1 MSQLTNNYRDCTL
14 IKVEPQNPGGPY
26 VVVQEAFDP
35 EDPQMR
41 SALFLLQHDGTWIE
55 EIARTELP
63 DEERFE
69 VVFETLDEVMKA
81 FEAMPDKVTIERLPV
96 TAEAIENYLANA
108 RAAGGTEAWMRGF
121 LVRYRNWKAQEANS

>member
-1 MSQLTNNYRDCTL
+1 MRQLTNNYRDCTL
-14 IKVEPQNPGGPY
+14 INIEPSTPGGPY

-41 SALFLLQHDGTWIE
+41 NALFMLQHDGTWIE

-69 VVFETLDEVMKA
+69 VVFETLNDVMQA
-81 FEAMPDKVTIERLPV
+81 FQAMPDKPSVERIPV
-96 TAEAIENYLANA
+96 TAEAIEAYLANL
-108 RAAGGTEAWMRGF
+108 RASGGTEAVMRGF
-121 LVRYRNWKAQEANS
+121 LNRYRIWKSEQPIS